1 MDFIELNLLSGNT
14 LSVQKSVI
22 VAVMDLKYMPKE
34 LLKEK
39 PFLKEHKSCTYIQLS
54 VSPEE
59 LYCRDSYSEVMQKL
73 Q

>member
-1 MDFIELNLLSGNT
+1 MDYIELNLLSGNT
-14 LSVQKSVI
+14 LSIQKSVI
-22 VAVMDLKYMPKE
+22 VAVMDLKYMSKE

-39 PFLKEHKSCTYIQLS
+39 PVLKEYKSCTYIQLS
-54 VSPEE
+54 VSPGE